1 MVLQES
7 HSCSFIPCFNIGT
20 LREMVMERGFHMGSR
35 DARSFHTAYSAVG
48 SRDVPT
54 SGQAVQEV
62 AGGEDSY
69 HMNINLG
76 DCTIEDI
83 GLD

>member
-1 MVLQES
+1 MISGEDS
-7 HSCSFIPCFNIGT
+7 
-20 LREMVMERGFHMGSR
+20 FHMGCG
-35 DARSFHTAYSAVG
+35 AVG
-48 SRDVPT
+48 SRDVPL

-69 HMNINLG
+69 HMSINLG
-76 DCTIEDI
+76 HCTIKDV

>member
-1 MVLQES
+1 MVS
-7 HSCSFIPCFNIGT
+7 GGDSFDIGC
-20 LREMVMERGFHMGSR
+20 
-35 DARSFHTAYSAVG
+35 SAVV
-48 SRDVPT
+48 SRDVPM

-69 HMNINLG
+69 HMSINLG
-76 DCTIEDI
+76 HCTIEDI

>member
-1 MVLQES
+1 M
-7 HSCSFIPCFNIGT
+7 
-20 LREMVMERGFHMGSR
+20 LREVVSGEDSFHMGC
-35 DARSFHTAYSAVG
+35 SAVG
-48 SRDVPT
+48 SRDVPV

-69 HMNINLG
+69 HMSINLG
-76 DCTIEDI
+76 HYTIEDI